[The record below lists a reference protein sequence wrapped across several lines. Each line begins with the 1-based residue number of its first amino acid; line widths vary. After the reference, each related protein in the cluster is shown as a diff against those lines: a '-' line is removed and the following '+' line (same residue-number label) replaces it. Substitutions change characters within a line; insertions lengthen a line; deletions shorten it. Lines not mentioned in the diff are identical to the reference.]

1 MNRFEVVTDELGGVG
16 VRVTSAAGELS
27 AATSALERV
36 SVAGP
41 AADHPGVTAAL
52 GQLVAAWGP
61 AVSAMQAGAETLGT
75 RLFGAEQ
82 NYVEVDRGAMGA
94 GGP

>member
-1 MNRFEVVTDELGGVG
+1 M
-16 VRVTSAAGELS
+16 
-27 AATSALERV
+27 
-36 SVAGP
+36 AGP

-61 AVSAMQAGAETLGT
+61 AVRSMQARAETLGT

-82 NYVEVDRGAMGA
+82 TYVEVDRGAMGA